1 MKKNKLLASLIY
13 AIALSLI
20 FSLLTPGLNV
30 LANEKEEIDE
40 IDYSEYLVEDSI
52 ISQEEAHL
60 FNDNST
66 NETDELIIQPMA
78 LPVVPFVIGTVVR
91 LVTKWVGKKAVKTV
105 TKHAAQRAAQRG
117 ISSSAFAKAMAYG
130 TKYVDKNTGAKIL
143 YHPGNKVALVL
154 DKSGKTVVTT
164 YKQSKPKSVWKRQ
177 NW

>member
-1 MKKNKLLASLIY
+1 
-13 AIALSLI
+13 
-20 FSLLTPGLNV
+20 
-30 LANEKEEIDE
+30 
-40 IDYSEYLVEDSI
+40 
-52 ISQEEAHL
+52 
-60 FNDNST
+60 
-66 NETDELIIQPMA
+66 MA